1 MSSEPTVQQGQ
12 EWLSNLLGHL
22 GVEAQISGDK
32 PDIAQTKFKDFGGF
46 WLTID
51 DSSLSPDQ
59 VDLLIGNDGR
69 MLDAIQYLINST
81 LNLGKDKDA
90 RTAYTIEMSD
100 FRTNRYEELT
110 QLAEQA
116 AQLVRETGQEYVM
129 PPINSAERRLVHTI
143 LFDESDLETFS
154 RGQEPDRRLV
164 VTLATGADEGVK
176 EE

>member
-1 MSSEPTVQQGQ
+1 MSESNVQQGQ

-22 GVEAQISGDK
+22 GIETSVGGDK
-32 PDIAQTKFKDFGGF
+32 PEIAQTKFKDFGGF

-51 DSSLSPDQ
+51 DSGLSPEQ
-59 VDLLIGNDGR
+59 VDLLIGSNGR

-81 LNLGKDKDA
+81 LNVGKDKEA
-90 RTAYTIEMSD
+90 RTAYTIEMAD
-100 FRTNRYEELT
+100 FRVNRYDELAV
-110 QLAEQA
+110 LADQA
-116 AQLVRETGQEYVM
+116 AQSVRETGQEYVM

-164 VTLATGADEGVK
+164 VTLATGDEAS
-176 EE
+176 EDE

>member
-1 MSSEPTVQQGQ
+1 MSESNVQQGQ
-12 EWLSNLLGHL
+12 EWLSDLLGHL
-22 GVEAQISGDK
+22 GVETQVSGDK
-32 PDIAQTKFKDFGGF
+32 PEIAQTKFKDFGGF

-59 VDLLIGNDGR
+59 VDLLIGNNGR

-100 FRTNRYEELT
+100 IRIKRYEELT
-110 QLAEQA
+110 QLADQA
-116 AQLVRETGQEYVM
+116 AKSVRETGEEQVM
-129 PPINSAERRLVHTI
+129 PQINSAERRLVHTL
-143 LFDESDLETFS
+143 LFDEADLETFS

-164 VTLATGADEGVK
+164 VTLATAANRDT
-176 EE
+176 EES

>member
-1 MSSEPTVQQGQ
+1 MSESNVQQGQ

-22 GVEAQISGDK
+22 GIETLVSGDK
-32 PDIAQTKFKDFGGF
+32 PEIAQTKFKDFGGF

-51 DSSLSPDQ
+51 DSGLSPEQ
-59 VDLLIGNDGR
+59 VDLLIGSNGQ

-81 LNLGKDKDA
+81 LNVGKDKEA

-100 FRTNRYEELT
+100 LRVNRYDELT
-110 QLAEQA
+110 QLAVQT
-116 AQLVRETGQEYVM
+116 AQSVRETGQESVM

-143 LFDESDLETFS
+143 LCDESDLETVS

-164 VTLATGADEGVK
+164 VMLATDEGS
-176 EE
+176 EQE

>member
-1 MSSEPTVQQGQ
+1 MSESNVQRGQ

-22 GVEAQISGDK
+22 GVETPVSIDK

-46 WLTID
+46 WLTIE
-51 DSSLSPDQ
+51 DSDLSPEQ
-59 VDLLIGNDGR
+59 VDLLIGNNGR

-81 LNLGKDKDA
+81 LNLGKDKEA

-100 FRTNRYEELT
+100 VRVNRYEELT
-110 QLAEQA
+110 QLADKA
-116 AQLVRETGQEYVM
+116 AQSVRETGQEYVM

-143 LFDESDLETFS
+143 LFDESDLETVS

-164 VTLATGADEGVK
+164 VMLAANEDAQND
-176 EE
+176 